1 MIFWLINSVK
11 IEERKLCEALLKMNR
26 VEKLRDEEGKVK
38 YFKIKKEEYEK
49 GKEKNTNKENSW

>member
-1 MIFWLINSVK
+1 
-11 IEERKLCEALLKMNR
+11 MNR

-49 GKEKNTNKENSW
+49 GKEKNTNKENSCEAGEVYRLVGWVGGVLMA

>member
-1 MIFWLINSVK
+1 
-11 IEERKLCEALLKMNR
+11 MNR